1 MLAFKKP
8 RHSHSIPA
16 VFADIDTTQDQIWE
30 QLDRYVEDAEP
41 ITGLVWLLRGE
52 VPENAKTLI
61 FRATRPEV
69 IAVLAEAMAARGL
82 CGYLLVGQTE
92 VLRTEFQALLGAGLV
107 LLPDAGQPL
116 GGLSFAELRKTLETC
131 VTRAEEKSGLRI
143 PAVFIPPGDSPYDG
157 LTLQVLAQLG
167 LSAFAPHA
175 TKKSPGVFGYKT

>member
-16 VFADIDTTQDQIWE
+16 VFADLDVEQDSVWA
-30 QLDRYVEDAEP
+30 QLDRYVEKSLA
-41 ITGLVWLLRGE
+41 TSGMVTLLRGQILPNE
-52 VPENAKTLI
+52 KTLI
-61 FRATRPEV
+61 FQSTKPES

-82 CGYLLVGQTE
+82 CGYLLAGKAD
-92 VLRTEFQALLGAGLV
+92 LSKSEFQALVGAGLV
-107 LLPDAGQPL
+107 LLPDAGEPL

-157 LTLQVLAQLG
+157 LTLQVLTQLG
-167 LSAFAPHA
+167 LSAFAPSS
-175 TKKSPGVFGYKT
+175 TQSPLVFGYT